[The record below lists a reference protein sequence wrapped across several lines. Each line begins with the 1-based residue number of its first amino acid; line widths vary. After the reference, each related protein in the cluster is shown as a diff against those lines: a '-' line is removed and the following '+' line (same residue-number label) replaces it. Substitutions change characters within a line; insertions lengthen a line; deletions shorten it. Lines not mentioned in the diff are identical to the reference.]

1 MERTHTMFIKF
12 ASRTALVLTLLAGAT
27 LLAAAH
33 EFKLGDLV
41 IDHPW
46 SRATPGGAKVGGG
59 YMTVTNKGSAPDR
72 LIAAATAVADHVE
85 IHEMAMGNNVM
96 TMRKL
101 GNGVAVPPGKTVTF
115 APGGYH
121 LMLMGL
127 KKPLKEGD
135 RVKATLT
142 FEKAGPIEVTIN
154 VEGIGAQHPAPADDH
169 SKHKM

>member
-1 MERTHTMFIKF
+1 MFAK
-12 ASRTALVLTLLAGAT
+12 ALLTLTLLIGST

-33 EFKLGDLV
+33 EFKLGDLT
-41 IDHPW
+41 IGHPW
-46 SRATPGGAKVGGG
+46 SRATPGGAKIGGG
-59 YMTVTNKGSAPDR
+59 YLTVTNNGSAPDR
-72 LIAAATAVADHVE
+72 LVAATTTVADHVE
-85 IHEMAMGNNVM
+85 IHEMAMANNVM

-101 GNGVAVPPGKTVTF
+101 DNGVAVPPGKTVAF

-121 LMLMGL
+121 LMLVGL
-127 KKPLKEGD
+127 KAPLKEGD

>member
-1 MERTHTMFIKF
+1 MFAK
-12 ASRTALVLTLLAGAT
+12 ALLTLTLLACST

-33 EFKLGDLV
+33 EFKLGDLT
-41 IDHPW
+41 IGHPW
-46 SRATPGGAKVGGG
+46 SRATPGGAKIGGG
-59 YMTVTNKGSAPDR
+59 YLTVTNNGSAPDR
-72 LIAAATAVADHVE
+72 LVAATTNVADRVE
-85 IHEMAMGNNVM
+85 IHEMAMNNGVM
-96 TMRKL
+96 TMRQIP
-101 GNGVAVPPGKTVTF
+101 GGIPVPPGQTVAF

-127 KKPLKEGD
+127 KAPLKEGD
-135 RVKATLT
+135 RLKATLT

>member
-1 MERTHTMFIKF
+1 MFAKSLL
-12 ASRTALVLTLLAGAT
+12 ALTLLIGST
-27 LLAAAH
+27 MLAAAH

-41 IDHPW
+41 IGHPW
-46 SRATPGGAKVGGG
+46 SRATPGGAKIGGG
-59 YMTVTNKGSAPDR
+59 YMTVTNNGSAPDR
-72 LIAAATAVADHVE
+72 LVAATTNVADHVE
-85 IHEMAMGNNVM
+85 IHEMAMANNVM

-101 GNGVAVPPGKTVTF
+101 DNGVEVPPGKAVAF

-127 KKPLKEGD
+127 KGPLKEGD
-135 RVKATLT
+135 RLKVTLT

-154 VEGIGAQHPAPADDH
+154 VEGIGAQHPAPAEDH

>member
-1 MERTHTMFIKF
+1 MFAKL
-12 ASRTALVLTLLAGAT
+12 ALALA
-27 LLAAAH
+27 LLAATPFMTEAH

-41 IDHPW
+41 IGHPW

-59 YMTVTNKGSAPDR
+59 YMTVTNNGSAPDR
-72 LIAAATAVADHVE
+72 LVAATTTVADHVE
-85 IHEMAMGNNVM
+85 IHEMAMANNIM

-101 GNGVAVPPGKTVTF
+101 DNGVAVPPGKAVAF

-127 KKPLKEGD
+127 KGPLKEGD
-135 RVKATLT
+135 RLKVTLT

-154 VEGIGAQHPAPADDH
+154 VEGIGAQHPTPAEDH

>member
-1 MERTHTMFIKF
+1 MFAK
-12 ASRTALVLTLLAGAT
+12 ALLTLTLLACST

-33 EFKLGDLV
+33 EFKLGDLT
-41 IDHPW
+41 IGHPW
-46 SRATPGGAKVGGG
+46 SRATPGGAKIGGG
-59 YMTVTNKGSAPDR
+59 YLTVTNNGSAPDR
-72 LIAAATAVADHVE
+72 LVAATTNVADRVE
-85 IHEMAMGNNVM
+85 IHEMAMNNGVM
-96 TMRKL
+96 TMRQIP
-101 GNGVAVPPGKTVTF
+101 GGIPVPPGQTVAF

-127 KKPLKEGD
+127 KTPLKEGD